1 MDFPAIQPI
10 SAGLSDPALAGLENA
25 MHGSANAGG
34 NEKAKI
40 AESCHQFEAILWRQL
55 LDKALQPMLHSPEF
69 NTDKTGTYGFFLSN
83 TISESVSGSPSGLSS
98 LLQAQLLKNQT
109 STKL

>member
-1 MDFPAIQPI
+1 
-10 SAGLSDPALAGLENA
+10 
-25 MHGSANAGG
+25 
-34 NEKAKI
+34 
-40 AESCHQFEAILWRQL
+40 
-55 LDKALQPMLHSPEF
+55 MLHSPEF